1 MRAALRG
8 AWLGLLLACALPVG
22 AQVFTYVDEDG
33 NRVFTDRPRS
43 QAAQAVET
51 RTTNSMPAMPV
62 APRSPEM
69 VQADAEPAA
78 GYAQLQILA
87 PADDATIRN
96 NAGNLEMAIDS
107 QPPLHTGRLPS
118 G

>member
-43 QAAQAVET
+43 QAAQAVEK
-51 RTTNSMPAMPV
+51 
-62 APRSPEM
+62 
-69 VQADAEPAA
+69 
-78 GYAQLQILA
+78 I
-87 PADDATIRN
+87 
-96 NAGNLEMAIDS
+96 
-107 QPPLHTGRLPS
+107 GRAHV
-118 G
+118 